1 MKNNFLSVRGFSK
14 DFEIIDNFR
23 LVAFQHPLSNYGQK
37 EMKKV
42 LEMRS
47 VRFARSVGDF
57 RMLKDQD
64 QEKVKRIRFTKK

>member
-1 MKNNFLSVRGFSK
+1 MKNNFLSVMVFSK

-47 VRFARSVGDF
+47 V
-57 RMLKDQD
+57 
-64 QEKVKRIRFTKK
+64 KVCKECGRLQNAEG

>member
-1 MKNNFLSVRGFSK
+1 MFSK
-14 DFEIIDNFR
+14 DFEIVDHFR
-23 LVAFQHPLSNYGQK
+23 LVAFQYPLSNYGQK

-42 LEMRS
+42 IEMRS

-64 QEKVKRIRFTKK
+64 QEKVKTIRFYKT

>member
-1 MKNNFLSVRGFSK
+1 MRYLQNVMVFLKELKIF
-14 DFEIIDNFR
+14 DCFR
-23 LVAFQHPLSNYGQK
+23 LVAFQHTLSDSGQ
-37 EMKKV
+37 EELKKV

-64 QEKVKRIRFTKK
+64 QEKVKTIRFYKT